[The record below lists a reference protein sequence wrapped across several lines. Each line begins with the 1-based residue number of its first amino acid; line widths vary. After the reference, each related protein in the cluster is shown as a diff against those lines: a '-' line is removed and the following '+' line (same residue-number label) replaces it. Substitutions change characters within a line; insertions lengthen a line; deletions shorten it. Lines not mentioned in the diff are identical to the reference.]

1 MKEIDAKGLSCPAPV
16 IQTRA
21 IIEENHPDVIKIMVD
36 NEAARQ
42 NVSRY
47 LASQNYE
54 VSLEK
59 SDDDFIIIGK
69 RSEEN
74 APDCSVREVK
84 EAGHIKIMFMISTD
98 KIGHGDDEL
107 GTKLMDSFLKTLK
120 EIGPDLWKIIFVN
133 NGVKLTVENST
144 MLPDLKNLA
153 DSGTDILVCGTCL
166 NHFNL
171 LEKKQIGETTNMLDI
186 ITSMQLADKV
196 INL

>member
-16 IQTRA
+16 IQTKA
-21 IIEENHPDVIKIMVD
+21 IVEENHPDIIKVMVD
-36 NEAARQ
+36 NEAAGQ

-47 LASQNYE
+47 LTSQNYE
-54 VSLEK
+54 VSVEK
-59 SDDDFIIIGK
+59 SNNDFKIIGK
-69 RSEEN
+69 KIEKNTAGDSAKELKE
-74 APDCSVREVK
+74 PDR
-84 EAGHIKIMFMISTD
+84 IKIMLMISTD
-98 KIGHGDDEL
+98 KMGNGDDEL
-107 GTKLMDSFLKTLK
+107 GIKLMESFLKTLK
-120 EIGPDLWKIIFVN
+120 EIGPDLWRIIFVN

-166 NHFNL
+166 THFDL

-186 ITSMQLADKV
+186 VTSMQLADKI